1 MWHTDISRQA
11 SKQKTPR
18 RRKEE
23 KENLE
28 ETDHPKCFFL
38 RSVLTLWAS
47 LLSFFGFTMEW
58 YVLLF
63 LREREPARD
72 SKTSYSSVVLC
83 YRVTCEKDRK
93 LSAVV
98 QKSFARRSFFT
109 YAMLLF
115 YYYSSIQ
122 LPLNVCCFIHELLLL
137 QLLQK
142 QLKKKL
148 FLEGFF
154 SFTLYYYWKVNSSCI
169 LCLENVQPVEKCVL
183 VCRCTGHRHWVVKN

>member
-47 LLSFFGFTMEW
+47 LLCLASALLWNDMSYFFW
-58 YVLLF
+58 
-63 LREREPARD
+63 EREPARD

-137 QLLQK
+137 QLLLEK

-154 SFTLYYYWKVNSSCI
+154 FIHTTT
-169 LCLENVQPVEKCVL
+169 E
-183 VCRCTGHRHWVVKN
+183 

>member
-11 SKQKTPR
+11 SKQKTRR

-47 LLSFFGFTMEW
+47 LLSFGFTLEW

-63 LREREPARD
+63 FWEREPARD

-137 QLLQK
+137 QLLLEK

-154 SFTLYYYWKVNSSCI
+154 SFKLLLNSI

-183 VCRCTGHRHWVVKN
+183 VCRCTGHRHCVVKN